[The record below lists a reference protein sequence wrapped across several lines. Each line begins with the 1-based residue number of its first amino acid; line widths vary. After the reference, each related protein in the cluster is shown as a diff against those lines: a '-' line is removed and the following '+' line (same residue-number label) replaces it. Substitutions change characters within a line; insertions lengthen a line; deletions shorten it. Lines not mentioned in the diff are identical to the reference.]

1 MRRYTRRL
9 PAIKLAVIAFV
20 SAVVLTAYFTNGSD
34 KASAFSGGPPFG
46 YTGAPAE
53 SSCTDCHGSFP
64 VNSGTG
70 SVEILGVPH
79 DYKPGQQ
86 YTVTVKTSQEDAILY
101 GFEVTAINRLGTQAG
116 TLSVTNAT
124 RTQFD
129 EGPVGPNNLWRQY
142 IFHTSSGLFDPKV
155 FGSNTWSFTWTA
167 PAQKIGKID
176 FYAAGNAAD
185 SNGNSG
191 GDYIYTTS
199 SSTLSG
205 SALSNFDGDLA
216 SDIAFF
222 RPGQNKWF
230 SQNIQTNATL
240 NTTFGTRGDRIAP
253 GDYDGD
259 GKTDNAVFRGGKFR
273 IQRST
278 GGYQEVLLGTAADV
292 PVPGDYDGDGK
303 TDCAVFRAST
313 GEWLLIQT
321 TAGPATLTLGQ
332 TGDKPAQGDY
342 DADGKTDIAV
352 FRPSNATWYIT
363 RSLLGSTSVAYGS
376 STDRP
381 VQGDYDGDGKTDIA
395 VFTKTTGTWG
405 LNRSTDGN
413 TTVVLGSTNDVPA
426 PADYDGDGKTDV
438 AVYSPPISAAAGTW
452 RIIKSSDSTLYT
464 LTLGLNR
471 DIPIASGYIAQ

>member
-1 MRRYTRRL
+1 MAALYWNG
-9 PAIKLAVIAFV
+9 
-20 SAVVLTAYFTNGSD
+20 TNPV
-34 KASAFSGGPPFG
+34 KAFSSGPPIG
-46 YTGAPAE
+46 YTGAPVE
-53 SSCTDCHGSFP
+53 SSCTDCHSSFP
-64 VNSGTG
+64 VNSGAG
-70 SVEILGVPH
+70 SVEITGIPRV
-79 DYKPGQQ
+79 YKPGQQ
-86 YTVTVKTSQEDAILY
+86 YTVSVKTSQEDAILF

-116 TLSVTNAT
+116 TLAVTNKIQ
-124 RTQFD
+124 TQFD
-129 EGPVGPNNLWRQY
+129 EGPAGQEQLWRQY
-142 IFHTSSGLFDPKV
+142 IFHTSSGLFTPKV
-155 FGSNTWSFTWTA
+155 FGSNTWSFAWTA

-176 FYAAGNAAD
+176 FYAAGNAAN
-185 SNGNSG
+185 SNSSSS

-199 SSTLSG
+199 VSALAAP
-205 SALSNFDGDLA
+205 ALSNFDGDLA

-222 RPGQNKWF
+222 RPGQSKWF

-240 NTTFGTRGDRIAP
+240 DTTFGSRGDRIAP

-259 GKTDNAVFRGGKFR
+259 GTTDKAVFRGGKFR

-278 GGYQEVLLGTAADV
+278 AGYQEVLLGGVDDV

-313 GEWLLIQT
+313 GEWLLIQS
-321 TAGPATLTLGQ
+321 TAGAATLTLGQ
-332 TGDKPAQGDY
+332 AGDKPAQGDY

-352 FRPSNATWYIT
+352 FRPSSATWVIT
-363 RSLLGSTSVAYGS
+363 RSTGGTTTTAYGA

-395 VFTKTTGTWG
+395 VFTKATGTWG

-413 TTVVLGSTNDVPA
+413 TTVVLGSTNDIPA

-438 AVYSPPISAAAGTW
+438 AVYSPPIAAAAGTW
-452 RIIKSSDSTLYT
+452 RIIKSTDSTLYT
-464 LTLGLNR
+464 LALGLNR

>member
-1 MRRYTRRL
+1 MRSQKRGSAAL
-9 PAIKLAVIAFV
+9 KLAVIAIV
-20 SAVVLTAYFTNGSD
+20 SVVVLTAFYWNGTD
-34 KASAFSGGPPFG
+34 DVKAFSSGPPFG
-46 YTGAPAE
+46 YTGAPVENNCA
-53 SSCTDCHGSFP
+53 DCHGSFP
-64 VNSGTG
+64 VNSGEG
-70 SVEILGVPH
+70 LVEILGIPQN
-79 DYKPGQQ
+79 YKPGQQ
-86 YTVTVKTSQEDAILY
+86 YTVSVKVSQEDAILY
-101 GFEVTAINRLGTQAG
+101 GFEVTAINRLGSQAG
-116 TLSVTNAT
+116 TLAVTNAT

-142 IFHTSSGLFDPKV
+142 IFHTSTGTIPKG

-176 FYAAGNAAD
+176 FYAAGNGAN

-199 SSTLSG
+199 SSTLAG

-216 SDIAFF
+216 SDVAFF

-240 NTTFGTRGDRIAP
+240 NTSFGGRGDRIAP

-278 GGYQEVLLGTAADV
+278 DGYQEVVLGVAEDV

-313 GEWLLIQT
+313 GQWLLIQS
-321 TAGPATLTLGQ
+321 TAGAATLTLGQ

-342 DADGKTDIAV
+342 DGDGKTDIAV

-363 RSLLGSTSVAYGS
+363 RSTLGSTSLVYGA

-381 VQGDYDGDGKTDIA
+381 VQGDYDGDGLTDIA

-413 TTVVLGSTNDVPA
+413 TTVTLGSVNDIPA

-438 AVYSPPISAAAGTW
+438 AVYSPPISATAGTW
-452 RIIKSSDSTLYT
+452 RIRKSTDATLYT
-464 LTLGLNR
+464 LNLGLNR
-471 DIPIASGYIAQ
+471 DVPIATGYIAQ